1 MKTAS
6 EVSPEKL
13 RGGFYTPA
21 DLVDFCLR
29 RAAENAPSARA
40 LRLLE
45 PSIGDG
51 AFVRGLHGT
60 PLQGRIGQVLGL
72 EVLGLEAEKARQAL
86 RGSSLDGEVRVASA
100 IQWAA
105 EETDGLFDIA
115 VGNPPFVR
123 FQFVEAR
130 DRMAIDELAGR
141 LGLSFRGVSNLWIP
155 LLIASLSRLR
165 AGGAVAFVVPT
176 ECFTGCSAQV
186 ARDWLLTNVEDL
198 HFDLF
203 APGSFPGVLQ
213 EIAVL
218 SGRRAERREPPARRA
233 AGASAQAT
241 TASAQIRIT
250 EHGASG
256 QSRSWNNVARA
267 GESWTRY
274 LLEPK
279 YLEALAEARA
289 LPTIGALG
297 DAVAFEV
304 SIVTGANDFFTV
316 DQSTLDAYELAHWAR
331 PLLPRARHAEGLIY
345 ESHDQDRTV
354 AAGARAWLLDFNE
367 ENQDPQ
373 RFAGASSYLQHG
385 ETRLLHERYKC
396 RIRSPWYRV
405 PGIRSGELL
414 LSKRSHTYPRVTVN
428 RAGVFTTDTIYR
440 GRMLAGAVG
449 ADAFAATFHNS
460 LTLLT
465 AEIEGRSFG
474 GGVLELVPSEVARLS
489 VPLLAGAAA
498 WLGELDAAVRSGTAD
513 AVIAATDERLIA
525 ARAIPRRLLATLA
538 QARLHMLARRLDRNA
553 VDASVE
559 PDSGWREVA

>member
-1 MKTAS
+1 VKSAR

-29 RAAENAPSARA
+29 RAAENAPKGHG

-45 PSIGDG
+45 PSVGDG
-51 AFVRGLHGT
+51 AFVRRLQDT
-60 PLQGRIGQVLGL
+60 PLRGRIERIFGL
-72 EVLGLEAEKARQAL
+72 EVLDIEAEKARQAL
-86 RGSSLDGEVRVASA
+86 RSSSLDGEVRVASA
-100 IQWAA
+100 IQWAT
-105 EETDGLFDIA
+105 EETDGPFDVA

-123 FQFVEAR
+123 FQFVERR
-130 DRMAIDELAGR
+130 DREAIDELASR
-141 LGLSFRGVSNLWIP
+141 LGMSFRGVSNLWIP
-155 LLIASLSRLR
+155 LLIAALSRVR
-165 AGGAVAFVVPT
+165 AGGAIAFVVPT

-186 ARDWLLTNVEDL
+186 ARDWLLANVEDL

-213 EIAVL
+213 EIAVM
-218 SGRRAERREPPARRA
+218 SGRRADSDART
-233 AGASAQAT
+233 AT
-241 TASAQIRIT
+241 QVRIT
-250 EHGASG
+250 EHDTSG
-256 QSRSWNNVARA
+256 KSRSWSNAACA

-289 LPTIGALG
+289 LPAIGALG
-297 DAVAFEV
+297 DAAAFEV
-304 SIVTGANDFFTV
+304 SIVTGANAFFTV
-316 DQSTLDAYELAHWAR
+316 DQSTLDAHELTRWAR

-354 AAGARAWLLDFNE
+354 AGGARAWLLDFDE
-367 ENQDPQ
+367 ENEDPQ
-373 RFAGASSYLQHG
+373 RFASASSYLRRG
-385 ETRLLHERYKC
+385 ETRLLHKRYKC

-414 LSKRSHTYPRVTVN
+414 LSKRSHTFPRVTVN

-440 GRMLAGAVG
+440 GRMLAGAGAVG
-449 ADAFAATFHNS
+449 ADALAATFHNS

-474 GGVLELVPSEVARLS
+474 GGVLELVPSEVGRLS
-489 VPLLAGAAA
+489 VALLASAER
-498 WLGELDAAVRSGTAD
+498 WLDELDTAMRSGPAD
-513 AVIAATDERLIA
+513 AVIAATDKRLIG

-538 QARLHMLARRLDRNA
+538 EARLHMQARRLDRGA
-553 VDASVE
+553 VDTSV
-559 PDSGWREVA
+559 DSDIGWRKVA